1 MILFVVFDFHCSH
14 SGRIT
19 VDNTCAYHNRSIL
32 KYTPSICRILPP
44 RFEAISASLG
54 HHLVQHFGPH
64 PSGLTMWSKH
74 LTTSHNQHVLVE
86 WTHGAG
92 KNAPSIFQLFP
103 TMFESSEFELHKDI
117 YLSWR
122 ACSQSCPFR
131 PFEPIGEA
139 HLCTVGSKL
148 RFDERAWLGAGWIHV
163 LSFLG
168 WDRPM
173 SDFADFIAI
182 RYVVP
187 VALTSFMSCTVYTCF
202 CCSHQCN
209 KDFERDMVS
218 PVTIKTYWTTS
229 FLPGISQGGTALFS
243 IGNLMAIALERCKT
257 ARCAHLG
264 TPEVCNNYRAIYRSW
279 GS

>member
-1 MILFVVFDFHCSH
+1 MI
-14 SGRIT
+14 
-19 VDNTCAYHNRSIL
+19 
-32 KYTPSICRILPP
+32 
-44 RFEAISASLG
+44 
-54 HHLVQHFGPH
+54 
-64 PSGLTMWSKH
+64 
-74 LTTSHNQHVLVE
+74 E
-86 WTHGAG
+86 WTHGAA
-92 KNAPSIFQLFP
+92 KKCSRYFSTFSQHVRKLWIWVAQRC
-103 TMFESSEFELHKDI
+103 T

-122 ACSQSCPFR
+122 ACSQSCPFW

-163 LSFLG
+163 LGFLG

-182 RYVVP
+182 RYIVP
-187 VALTSFMSCTVYTCF
+187 VALTSFISCTVYTCF

-279 GS
+279 GRGDRRAQRTCGQVRQFSQHLPLFFGHFILDFGKVMQNIQ